1 MDDLVIEGKDLSAIS
16 KVKLLLSGRSKMK
29 DLHELHY
36 FLGIK
41 VIWTL
46 VGIMIS
52 QRQYVLDLLYKFGM
66 TECKLVS
73 SSLDRNL
80 KLDVDFGIAECKLT
94 QYRQLIDNLIYLTV
108 TQLDLSYSVD
118 LLSQFI
124 QNPQNLHLNCIKR
137 ILRYVSTTMDYNIMY
152 KSNMVIQLEGY
163 TDTD

>member
-1 MDDLVIEGKDLSAIS
+1 MA
-16 KVKLLLSGRSKMK
+16 
-29 DLHELHY
+29 LH
-36 FLGIK
+36 
-41 VIWTL
+41 
-46 VGIMIS
+46 S
-52 QRQYVLDLLYKFGM
+52 QVSYKFGM

-137 ILRYVSTTMDYNIMY
+137 ILRYVSTTMDYDIMY
-152 KSNMVIQLEGY
+152 KSNAITRLEGY
-163 TDTD
+163 TNADWAGYKADRRSTSGFVFAAERSPRATRNSRQSHC